1 MEWLI
6 CPKSM
11 SFREPYMRKLVHK
24 ICGWANPLC
33 HYPQPVGTA
42 VSSRGGKSFRSLF
55 QSPSPG
61 EAAPS
66 GWAPLRQQA
75 GRGAA
80 ILSSSGCAKA
90 GRVGAGVGQ
99 GLEAIRS

>member
-1 MEWLI
+1 MKWLI
-6 CPKSM
+6 CPKTT
-11 SFREPYMRKLVHK
+11 SFRESYMRKLVCK
-24 ICGWANPLC
+24 IRGWANPPC
-33 HYPQPVGTA
+33 HYPQAVGTA

-55 QSPSPG
+55 HSPSAG

-66 GWAPLRQQA
+66 GWAPLRQHA

-90 GRVGAGVGQ
+90 GRAGAGLT
-99 GLEAIRS
+99 GLWDAR